1 MLEALGM
8 ALVAEEMDGLSQPL
22 RTLYVE
28 HVRSLVVYNI
38 IGDRLQ
44 YPDGTGG
51 GLDGRPPPSTL
62 HLLLGSRDPTS
73 HIPYPDPTGMRS
85 ARFGGF
91 AAQNM
96 LAFISD
102 ASARKWVRR
111 PPRRSSRRST
121 RHHPVAHP
129 VSHPAFPTFPHP
141 AYSCATRSR
150 WSTRGTRRR
159 SPTRWTSSSTS
170 PPSTP
175 SAGTSQRRGRSNRSP
190 SAWTGPIR
198 CATRWW
204 WRWRGGRRAGRAL
217 GTGERDARD

>member
-1 MLEALGM
+1 M

-85 ARFGGF
+85 ARFGGV

-96 LAFISD
+96 RLHLRRVSAQMGASPTPSLIPSLD
-102 ASARKWVRR
+102 AS
-111 PPRRSSRRST
+111 PPRRSPRFSPRIL
-121 RHHPVAHP
+121 H
-129 VSHPAFPTFPHP
+129 
-141 AYSCATRSR
+141 
-150 WSTRGTRRR
+150 
-159 SPTRWTSSSTS
+159 SPTPLTAARHEADGVRAVQEKIANQMDVEQYFAALHSFCGYKPAADDRTDR
-170 PPSTP
+170 P
-175 SAGTSQRRGRSNRSP
+175 
-190 SAWTGPIR
+190 AWTGPIR
-198 CATRWW
+198 CATRRW

-217 GTGERDARD
+217 GTGGRTRD